1 MRSAQPENVFQ
12 ILFVIPASWQYGL
25 GRDLHTESIEFSI
38 QFFYFISIAH
48 LTVDIIAKQLY
59 RNLNVGGEGPDS
71 KRTHP
76 LPDDTDSV

>member
-59 RNLNVGGEGPDS
+59 RNLNVGGGPDS